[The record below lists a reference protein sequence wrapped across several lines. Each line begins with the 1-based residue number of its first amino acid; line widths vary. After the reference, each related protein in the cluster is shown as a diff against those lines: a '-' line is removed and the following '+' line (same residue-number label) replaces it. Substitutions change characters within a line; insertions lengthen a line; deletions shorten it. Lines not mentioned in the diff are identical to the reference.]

1 MANQSS
7 TQKNLQGKPS
17 GFRSVLN
24 WTNRFE
30 EGGTLLVLV
39 ILFVLFSILRPDTF
53 LTVNNIINISRQITE
68 VSIAAIGATFIIITA
83 EIDLSPGSVYGFTAA
98 VCAYLMAHGWDPTI
112 VFFIAMACAA
122 AIGIISGL
130 FVTRVRVPA
139 FIITLCISMIF
150 RGGVYIITAGHQI
163 VGVPRNNWVFFLG
176 SRINNIFPVQVI
188 LLLVLIVVFAII
200 LKNTSFGFKVYA
212 TGGNIRG
219 AEVSGI
225 NTNRIKITAFA
236 LGSAL
241 AGLAGI
247 ISVTYLGSLYPTAG
261 SGKEM
266 DIVAACILGGTNLA
280 GGRGTIVGTLIGA
293 AIIGV
298 IKNALV
304 LLGVDSYYQSAA
316 VGIVILIG
324 VCVDTVIRRQK
335 LRIA

>member
-1 MANQSS
+1 MAKQAVV
-7 TQKNLQGKPS
+7 QDNLPGKPN
-17 GFRSVLN
+17 VLRAVLG

-30 EGGTLLVLV
+30 EGGTLLVLL
-39 ILFVLFSILRPDTF
+39 ILFILFSILRRDTF

-68 VSIAAIGATFIIITA
+68 VSIAAIGATFVIITA

-98 VCAYLMAHGWDPTI
+98 VCAYLMANGWDPTF
-112 VFFIAMACAA
+112 VFFFSMACAVV
-122 AIGIISGL
+122 IGIISGV

-163 VGVPRNNWVFFLG
+163 VGVPKDNWVFFLG
-176 SRINNIFPVQVI
+176 SRINGIFPVQVI
-188 LLLVLIVVFAII
+188 LLIILITIFAVV

-225 NTNRIKITAFA
+225 NTSRIKITAFA
-236 LGSAL
+236 LASAL

-316 VGIVILIG
+316 VGVVILIG

-335 LRIA
+335 LRLS